1 MTRHIVEA
9 FEGELERLRKCIARM
24 GEQAASQLSDA
35 IVAVRTC
42 NEELASRTIE
52 RDLELDALD
61 RQIAEDAVTL
71 LALRQPMAADLRA
84 IVAAIKIPADLE
96 KIGDLAK
103 GIAKRAYVG
112 RTLPRIDG
120 LPSLPSMGELVV
132 DQIQRVMQAY
142 ITQDAELAVE
152 VWRRDEKID
161 DWHSAVFREL
171 LTYMMEDPRK
181 ISACAHLM
189 FVAKNLERAGDLC
202 THIADSTYFAVRGDR
217 LDAMRPKGEDIANV
231 GITPDA

>member
-9 FEGELERLRKCIARM
+9 FEAELERLRKCIVQM

-35 IVAVRTC
+35 MTAVRQC
-42 NEELASRTIE
+42 DDKLASNTIE

-61 RQIAEDAVTL
+61 RQISEDAVTL

-112 RTLPRIDG
+112 RTLPRFDG
-120 LPSLPSMGELVV
+120 LPSLPMMADLVI
-132 DQIQRVMQAY
+132 DQIKRVMEAY
-142 ITQDAELAVE
+142 ITQDAETAID
-152 VWRRDEKID
+152 VWRRDSKID

-181 ISACAHLM
+181 ISTCAHLM
-189 FVAKNLERAGDLC
+189 FIAKNLERAGDLC
-202 THIADSTYFAVRGDR
+202 THIADSTYFAVTGER
-217 LDAMRPKGEDIANV
+217 LDAARPKGEDISQV